1 MSTDQ
6 ISTVPQL
13 PQYSPAPTLRPRTV
27 PKCRFFKS
35 SGGCRTGE
43 NCKFLHVTVEQK
55 QGTVQSERK
64 SKSTRRPREIKRN
77 SHDQE
82 PSPITAINHH
92 DISTHDGNSQIEPQ
106 PVSQTGALSE
116 ARSATLKIAKNRR
129 RQRKPISKTT
139 PKKAPVV
146 NTASPKE
153 GDRSNPAAS
162 QTLNSKN
169 TSAKKNA
176 KPPPAVARPT
186 PKDLEARLNETS
198 DPVDKAHLTRQV
210 DLHQLERRFREAG
223 YHIISETAQ
232 ETIVQIGM
240 VPTDPDFPFDLAIL
254 LLHIGIP
261 ATYPTTPSHITVIN
275 PEIPFPLRRNVEKAW
290 MRKATASRIRL
301 LQMINWLD
309 RNLEQLLV
317 MPDEPTGRIVFV
329 RNEGRERIASGL
341 TNGTVTFAEDVP
353 SAGPGDGY
361 YGQRVGDDDASTSSP
376 SSAGG
381 SDEDEE
387 SQRDRRHIGSRV
399 PEEEGTDAGQLQN
412 DPDQSY
418 PGDSIDLSE
427 KISTYLSA
435 IPTPPPPSSHRGTQI
450 RFPDIHL
457 TSISLLECT
466 SLNIAVRCTRCKTSV
481 DVHNLTTTPRYT
493 PCPQCKTTLGLLY
506 RSEMLHPGSLSIGY
520 IDLDMCIPF
529 DLLPSNYIATCDSC
543 ARPQPNGHGFKALV
557 RNHPTT
563 MSCTTCHTKMTLQV
577 DQVKFL
583 TLGNASLP
591 PKKSNRIKTAA
602 KDPAQI
608 FIPNTPLPK
617 NGTCSHYKKSYRWFR
632 FPCCSKV
639 YPCDI
644 CHEEGKADKH
654 EMAWA
659 TRMVCG
665 FCSREQPYTKE
676 GVCKCGKETVK
687 NAGSGFWEGGKGTR
701 DRNRMSRNE
710 ARKFKGLRKTVSM
723 KSSRV
728 GKKF

>member
-6 ISTVPQL
+6 ITTVHQL
-13 PQYSPAPTLRPRTV
+13 PQSSPAPKLRPRTL
-27 PKCRFFKS
+27 PKCRFFKT
-35 SGGCRTGE
+35 SGGCRAGE

-64 SKSTRRPREIKRN
+64 SKSTRRPREIRRN
-77 SHDQE
+77 SHDEE
-82 PSPITAINHH
+82 PSAITAINHQ
-92 DISTHDGNSQIEPQ
+92 DKSTNAGNHRQNERQS
-106 PVSQTGALSE
+106 VSQTGALSE
-116 ARSATLKIAKNRR
+116 ARSTTSKFATNRR
-129 RQRKPISKTT
+129 RQRKPIPKST
-139 PKKAPVV
+139 PAKSTVLS
-146 NTASPKE
+146 TASPKE
-153 GDRSNPAAS
+153 GNQNNPNAS
-162 QTLNSKN
+162 QPLNPKN
-169 TSAKKNA
+169 TSAKKKA
-176 KPPPAVARPT
+176 KPPPAIARPT
-186 PKDLEARLNETS
+186 PKELEARLNETS

-210 DLHQLERRFREAG
+210 DLQQLERRFREAG
-223 YHIISETAQ
+223 YLIISETAQ
-232 ETIVQIGM
+232 ETIVQIDM
-240 VPTDPDFPFDLAIL
+240 VPTDPDFPFDLATL
-254 LLHIGIP
+254 QLHIGIP
-261 ATYPTTPSHITVIN
+261 ATYPTTPSYITVIN
-275 PEIPFPLRRNVEKAW
+275 PEIPFPLRRNVEKSW
-290 MRKATASRIRL
+290 TRKATASRIRL

-317 MPDEPTGRIVFV
+317 MPDEPTGKIVFV
-329 RNEGRERIASGL
+329 RNEGRERIAPSL
-341 TNGTVTFAEDVP
+341 TNGMMTSAEAVP
-353 SAGPGDGY
+353 SEGQGDGY
-361 YGQRVGDDDASTSSP
+361 YGQRVNDDDVSTSSP
-376 SSAGG
+376 TSAGG

-387 SQRDRRHIGSRV
+387 SQHIGSRV
-399 PEEEGTDAGQLQN
+399 SEEEEIDARQLQN
-412 DPDQSY
+412 DRGESY
-418 PGDSIDLSE
+418 TGDAINLNE
-427 KISTYLSA
+427 KISAYLSA

-457 TSISLLECT
+457 TNISLLECT
-466 SLNIAVRCTRCKTSV
+466 SLNIAVRCTRCKTSI

-529 DLLPSNYIATCDSC
+529 DVLPSNYIATCDSC

-563 MSCTTCHTKMTLQV
+563 MLCTTCHTKLTLQI

-591 PKKSNRIKTAA
+591 PKKSNRSKTAS
-602 KDPAQI
+602 KEPSQL

-632 FPCCSKV
+632 FPCCGKV